1 MDIEVLDLGYVQ
13 LLDFMGSDLTV
24 VNAARVSFD
33 KESEYESFTSI
44 GLGNLSD
51 KDVKLIAY
59 LAKHNHWTPFAHPQV
74 RMRIKAPI
82 SIRTQFF
89 KHKQGFV
96 ENEISGRYVEQKKPD
111 IYVPVWRSKAKN
123 SKQGSFDFIDSDLED
138 DAESISK
145 ILDKAYIEAVNHAE
159 YVYNKLLSY
168 GVAPEQARF
177 VLPQGTYTEWIWT
190 GSLAAYAR
198 FYNQRIDSHAQW
210 EIRKYAKAVG
220 EIMKNIFPIS
230 WEHLTTQ
237 AGKIDAMGQT
247 QLG

>member
-1 MDIEVLDLGYVQ
+1 MDIEVLDLGSVQ

-24 VNAARVSFD
+24 VNCARVSFN
-33 KESEYESFTSI
+33 KQSKYESFDSI
-44 GLGNLSD
+44 GLGLLAD

-96 ENEISGRYVEQKKPD
+96 ENEISGRYVEQKEPEV
-111 IYVPVWRSKAKN
+111 YLPVWRVKAKN
-123 SKQGSFDFIDSDLED
+123 NKQGSSDFIDTDLEA
-138 DAESISK
+138 DAESVSK
-145 ILDKAYIEAVNHAE
+145 ILDKEYDNSIMHAV
-159 YVYNKLLSY
+159 VTYNKLLSY

-198 FYNQRIDSHAQW
+198 FYNQRIDPHAQW
-210 EIRKYAKAVG
+210 EIRQYAHAIG
-220 EIMKNIFPIS
+220 EIMKNIFPVS

-247 QLG
+247 KLS